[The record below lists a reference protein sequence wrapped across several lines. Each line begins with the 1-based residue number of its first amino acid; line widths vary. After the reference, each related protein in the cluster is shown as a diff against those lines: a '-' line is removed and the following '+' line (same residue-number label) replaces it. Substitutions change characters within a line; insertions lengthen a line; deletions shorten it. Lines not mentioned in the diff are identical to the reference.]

1 MKDFEMMEA
10 IKQKRLECKL
20 VILENF
26 ESSFKE
32 AVNKGDSAMVSAL
45 AESLKTVIK

>member
-1 MKDFEMMEA
+1 MNYFEMMDA

-20 VILENF
+20 VVLENF

-32 AVNKGDSAMVSAL
+32 ALNKGDSAMLLAL

>member
-32 AVNKGDSAMVSAL
+32 ALNKGDSAMVLAL
-45 AESLKTVIK
+45 AESLKAVIK